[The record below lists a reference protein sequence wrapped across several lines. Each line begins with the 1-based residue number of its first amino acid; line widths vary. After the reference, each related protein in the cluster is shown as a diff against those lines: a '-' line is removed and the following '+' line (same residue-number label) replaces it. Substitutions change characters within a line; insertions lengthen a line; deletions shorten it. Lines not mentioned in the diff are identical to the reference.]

1 MSTRVRPH
9 RLWAVATGVALVVS
23 LGLVQAP
30 SAAAADSSSKY
41 CTINISTG
49 YTFCSSVDP
58 DKAGRLARPAADG
71 SGSVILGRFY
81 DDIDRDGTDGFTTV
95 SAASGCDTSPDLD
108 FTLGTMPS
116 GWNDRISSFQ
126 GFNNCS
132 VRLWKNGGAT
142 GTYWGPATYA
152 DTLSTM
158 DNQASSLTFY

>member
-1 MSTRVRPH
+1 M
-9 RLWAVATGVALVVS
+9 VS

-30 SAAAADSSSKY
+30 SAAAADSSTKY

-58 DKAGRLARPAADG
+58 DTAGRLARPAADG
-71 SGSVILGRFY
+71 GGSVILGRFY
-81 DDIDRDGTDGFTTV
+81 DDTDRDTADGFTTV

-126 GFNNCS
+126 GFANCT
-132 VRLWKNGGAT
+132 VKLWKNGGAT
-142 GTYWGPATYA
+142 GTSFGPQTYA
-152 DTLSTM
+152 DTLGTM
-158 DNQASSLTFY
+158 NNQTSSITFY